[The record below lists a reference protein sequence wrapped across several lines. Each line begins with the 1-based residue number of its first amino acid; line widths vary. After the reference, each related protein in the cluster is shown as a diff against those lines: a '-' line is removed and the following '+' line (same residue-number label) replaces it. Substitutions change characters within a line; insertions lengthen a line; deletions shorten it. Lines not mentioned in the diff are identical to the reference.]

1 MEFEVEELLAGRATL
16 AAFRTNFTRQRTNP
30 QSSPEFVAEFA
41 GRSAQAAVEAFG
53 DATVAVPAAVA
64 LARVLYDFDHAAT
77 IDGMVQGLKSRVPG
91 VRFLCAKGLSRR
103 HADLSASAT
112 QFRQVAEALEEAAVK
127 EKNATTLGW
136 IYRALAIPGRAG
148 DAVVFDRFINMFDA
162 RLTTMRAGADFVD
175 GAELEAFEY
184 IRQAAAQLAPAQKE
198 RLVARLAVFLRL
210 TAERY
215 PADDVRFQEQ
225 VYIERTLEAIEAILE
240 TVTGTGGG
248 VREAIGSGGR
258 DDAKVRDAVAAAARA
273 WVGNEEVEGAL
284 NSTQWKVP
292 RGAP

>member
-1 MEFEVEELLAGRATL
+1 MLRDFVAGATLCFSLSVVLVSPVAAENPFDEQIDQIRSLNNFGTLQRGIVRDWMEFEVEELLAGRATL

-162 RLTTMRAGADFVD
+162 R
-175 GAELEAFEY
+175 
-184 IRQAAAQLAPAQKE
+184 
-198 RLVARLAVFLRL
+198 
-210 TAERY
+210 
-215 PADDVRFQEQ
+215 FQEQ